1 MASGILGIGITGLNA
16 AMGAVR
22 TTQHNIANAN
32 TPGFHRQEVQLTANP
47 PTYTGAGFFGNGVAV
62 ATVTRI
68 YSQFLDNELMRSQG
82 QQARYEVYS
91 AYAGQI
97 DRVLGDKDS
106 GLGSALSS
114 FFGAVQEVA
123 NDPASMAAREAM
135 LAAGRNL
142 AGRMNNLGATLD
154 GMLEGINDEMASIA
168 DQANTYLRR
177 IADLGD
183 RIAMQQAMG
192 GNPPNDLMDQREQLT
207 AELNKLVNV
216 TVLRGGDGSYN
227 LYLGGGQPLLVGNRP
242 NLLGVTT
249 NPHDSSL
256 RELTLSVGGASVKLD
271 DILIA
276 GGRLG
281 GLLALRED
289 LLQPARQDLG
299 RVAIGLAKAF
309 NDLHSTGYALDG
321 STTGVDFFTL
331 AGLRAPVPAAGNT
344 GTAQYSLSLANA
356 QNLRPDDYSLSF
368 DGANYQLTRF
378 SDGTTY
384 TAANLITLNGL
395 IGPAEGFTLNLVSG
409 SIVAGDRYVL
419 RNHMADG
426 AGSFTLA
433 AAVNGQPERIA
444 AASVAGAPGDGSN
457 AMSLAQLQTQ
467 PYLADATA
475 TFHNAY
481 GVLIGRTANLADEA
495 DIALK
500 AYDSLSRQAF
510 ENQQALSGVNL
521 DEEAANLI
529 RYQQAYQAAARAMQV
544 ATSLLEEVL
553 SIGR

>member
-32 TPGFHRQEVQLTANP
+32 TPGYHRQAVQLTANP
-47 PTYTGAGFFGNGVAV
+47 PSYTGAGFFGNGVAV
-62 ATVTRI
+62 ATVTRL

-97 DRVLGDKDS
+97 DRILGDKDS

-114 FFGAVQEVA
+114 FFGALHEVA
-123 NDPASMAAREAM
+123 NEPTSMAAREAM

-154 GMLEGINDEMASIA
+154 GMLVDIQSEMSTIA
-168 DQANTYLRR
+168 AQANTYLRR
-177 IADLGD
+177 IADLTD
-183 RIAMQQAMG
+183 RIALLQAMG
-192 GNPPNDLMDQREQLT
+192 GNPPNDLLDQREQLT

-216 TVLRGGDGSYN
+216 SVIRGGDGSYN
-227 LYLGGGQPLLVGNRP
+227 LYVGGGQPLLVGNRP
-242 NLLGVTT
+242 NLVGVATD
-249 NPHDSSL
+249 PHDSAL
-256 RELTLSVGGASVKLD
+256 KVLTLEVGGATITLD
-271 DILIA
+271 DKLILA
-276 GGRLG
+276 GRLG

-289 LLQPARQDLG
+289 VLLPARQDLG
-299 RVAIGLAKAF
+299 RVAIGLAQSF
-309 NDLHSTGYALDG
+309 NDLHSDGYALDG
-321 STTGVDFFTL
+321 VATGLNFFEQPKLRNFTAVSGTASITTSLTDARKLRSDDYTLSYDGTTFTL
-331 AGLRAPVPAAGNT
+331 TRATDGHAYTGATLADLSTAVSAGEGFA
-344 GTAQYSLSLANA
+344 LSLA
-356 QNLRPDDYSLSF
+356 
-368 DGANYQLTRF
+368 
-378 SDGTTY
+378 
-384 TAANLITLNGL
+384 
-395 IGPAEGFTLNLVSG
+395 SG
-409 SIVAGDRYVL
+409 SIDPGDRYVL

-426 AGSFTLA
+426 ARSLA
-433 AAVNGQPERIA
+433 LDDDVNGQPERIA
-444 AASVAGAPGDGSN
+444 AAGTGGAPGDGSN
-457 AMSLAQLQTQ
+457 ALLLAQLRTQ
-467 PYLADATA
+467 PYLADSTT
-475 TFHNAY
+475 TFQGAY
-481 GVLIGRTANLADEA
+481 SALIGRTANLAAEA
-495 DIALK
+495 DIARK
-500 AYDSLSRQAF
+500 AYDTLSRQAF

>member
-32 TPGFHRQEVQLTANP
+32 TPGFHRQQVQLAANP
-47 PTYTGAGFFGNGVAV
+47 STYTGAGFFGNGVAV

-91 AYAGQI
+91 AYVGQI

-123 NDPASMAAREAM
+123 NDPTSMAAREGL

-154 GMLEGINDEMASIA
+154 GMLDSVNGETSAIA
-168 DQANTYLRR
+168 AQANTYLRR
-177 IADLGD
+177 IADLND
-183 RIAMQQAMG
+183 RIAMLQAMG
-192 GNPPNDLMDQREQLT
+192 GNPPNDLLDQREQLT
-207 AELNKLVNV
+207 AELNKLINV

-242 NLLGVTT
+242 NLLGVATD
-249 NPHDSSL
+249 PHDGAL
-256 RELTLSVGGASVKLD
+256 KVLTLSVGGSSLTLD
-271 DILIA
+271 DELIS

-281 GLLALRED
+281 GLLALREEV
-289 LLQPARQDLG
+289 LQPARQDLG

-309 NDLHSTGYALDG
+309 NDLHSAGYALDG
-321 STTGVDFFTL
+321 TTTGLNFFVQP
-331 AGLRAPVPAAGNT
+331 GLRNFSAET
-344 GTAQYSLSLANA
+344 GTASVVTSLTNA
-356 QNLRPDDYSLSF
+356 SKLRSDDYALSF
-368 DGANYQLTRF
+368 
-378 SDGTTY
+378 DGTTY
-384 TAANLITLNGL
+384 TLTRATDGYAYTGTTLAVLSVAVSAG
-395 IGPAEGFTLNLVSG
+395 EGFSLALAAG
-409 SIVAGDRYVL
+409 SIAAGDRYVL

-426 AGSFTLA
+426 ARAFAIA
-433 AAVNGQPERIA
+433 AAVNGLPERIA
-444 AASVAGAPGDGSN
+444 AASLAAAPGDGSN
-457 AMSLAQLQTQ
+457 AMTLAQLQTQ
-467 PYLADATA
+467 PFLADATA
-475 TFHNAY
+475 TFHGAY
-481 GVLIGRTANLADEA
+481 GVLVGRTANLAGEA

-500 AYDSLSRQAF
+500 AHETLSRQAF

>member
-32 TPGFHRQEVQLTANP
+32 TPGFHRQAVQLTANP

-123 NDPASMAAREAM
+123 NDPTSMAAREAM

-154 GMLEGINDEMASIA
+154 GMLDSINSEMSAIA
-168 DQANTYLRR
+168 AQANTYLRR
-177 IADLGD
+177 IADLGE
-183 RIAMQQAMG
+183 RIAMLQAMG
-192 GNPPNDLMDQREQLT
+192 GHPPNDLLDQREQLT
-207 AELNKLVNV
+207 AELNKLIDV

-242 NLLGVTT
+242 NLLGVATD
-249 NPHDSSL
+249 PHDSAL
-256 RELTLSVGGASVKLD
+256 KMLTLSVGGSSVTLD
-271 DILIA
+271 DKLIS

-289 LLQPARQDLG
+289 VLQPARQDLG
-299 RVAIGLAKAF
+299 RVAIGLARAF

-321 STTGVDFFTL
+321 TTTGLDFFMQP
-331 AGLRAPVPAAGNT
+331 GLRNFSADAGSASVVTSLTDATKLRSDDYTLTFDGSTYTLTRATDGYAYTGTSLAALSTAVSAGEGFALDLAAG
-344 GTAQYSLSLANA
+344 S
-356 QNLRPDDYSLSF
+356 
-368 DGANYQLTRF
+368 
-378 SDGTTY
+378 
-384 TAANLITLNGL
+384 IT
-395 IGPAEGFTLNLVSG
+395 
-409 SIVAGDRYVL
+409 AGDRYVL
-419 RNHMADG
+419 RNHMSDG
-426 AGSFTLA
+426 ARGFGLA
-433 AAVNGQPERIA
+433 AAVNGLPERIA
-444 AASVAGAPGDGSN
+444 AASLAGAPGDGNN

-475 TFHNAY
+475 TFHGAY
-481 GVLIGRTANLADEA
+481 GILIGRTANLAGEA

-500 AYDSLSRQAF
+500 AYDTLSRQAF